1 MLNSNRI
8 VKFKYKLG
16 SLLFSAVVLASS
28 IVGILMF
35 FIMRDG
41 LNDNFKQ
48 NMKMI
53 NNRLLSTVSNADYI
67 TYLHEKP
74 LETKGMEI
82 LNKIKNQ
89 YEEQGNIN
97 FSLNSFLEENSDTQ
111 IYIIGEDHTVIAT
124 TDSKDLGLNFNDFPN
139 FMSFLDQIRAAG
151 EFSSSRVS
159 LSIQDGEMKK
169 FCYLPSKDGKYIFET
184 GATIIRDE
192 TFANS
197 IGLDNFEQKIVDD
210 DSIIVSAVLY
220 DYTGVSYQKN
230 KEGNNYSLDAS
241 QKAYFNKA
249 ISTLE
254 TIEVKRELSNETL
267 YYYYIPYEVIGAKGA
282 NERNVIEV
290 VYTDIDMN
298 KLLKNSVLMIILLV
312 AFGSI
317 IAGTLGFHRAKSIT
331 RPIEAITKGV
341 KQIGEG
347 DFNLSVLVNS
357 NDEFS
362 QLADQFEKMANEISK
377 LLEERKE
384 TLSDLEFKNKEIS
397 EQKDEI
403 ESLYEE
409 TISIN
414 EELENLL
421 VKNKMS
427 YFETVRTLA
436 NAIEVKDRY
445 TGGHCERVMEYSMKI
460 AEVMGLSEEEK
471 NDLKFG
477 SILHDIGKIGIPE
490 AILHKA
496 DKLTAEEYSI
506 IKNHPEIGYR
516 ILENLDFLHH
526 SKSIVY
532 EHHERMDGLGYP
544 RGLRGSDIHFLARI
558 VCVADAFD
566 AMTSK
571 RPYKSV
577 MTTDMAVKELIAH
590 AGTQFDPE
598 IVEAFIRAI
607 ET

>member
-1 MLNSNRI
+1 MLNSKGI

-35 FIMRDG
+35 FVMRDG
-41 LNDNFKQ
+41 LNDNFVQ

-53 NNRLLSTVSNADYI
+53 NNRILSTVSNADYI

-74 LETKGMEI
+74 LEEEGMEI
-82 LNKIKNQ
+82 LNEINDR
-89 YEEQGNIN
+89 YEELGNID
-97 FSLNSFLEENSDTQ
+97 FSLDTFIDENSNTQ
-111 IYIIGEDHTVIAT
+111 VYIINEDNKVIST
-124 TDSKDLGLNFNDFPN
+124 TDSKDLGLDFTGYPD
-139 FMSFLDQIRAAG
+139 FLSFLDKIKELGR
-151 EFSSSRVS
+151 FSSSRVS
-159 LSIQDGEMKK
+159 LSILDGEMKK

-184 GATIIRDE
+184 GATISRDE
-192 TFANS
+192 TFTNA
-197 IGLDNFEQKIVDD
+197 IGLDNFGQKIVDD
-210 DSIIVSAVLY
+210 DKIIQSAILY
-220 DYTGVSYQKN
+220 DYTGVSYQKD
-230 KEGNNYSLDAS
+230 KEGNNYSLKNS
-241 QKAYFNKA
+241 QKIYFNKA
-249 ISTLE
+249 ISTLQ
-254 TIEVKRELSNETL
+254 TVEVKKKLSEETL
-267 YYYYIPYEVIGAKGA
+267 YYYYIPYEVIGAKGS

-290 VYTDIDMN
+290 IYTDVDMDN
-298 KLLKNSVLMIILLV
+298 LLDNSVLMIILLV
-312 AFGSI
+312 ALASI
-317 IAGTLGFHRAKSIT
+317 IAATFGFHRAKSIT
-331 RPIEAITKGV
+331 RPIEAITQGV

-347 DFNLSVLVNS
+347 NFNLSVLVNS

-362 QLADQFEKMANEISK
+362 QLAEQFEKMANQINK

-421 VKNKMS
+421 IKNRMS

-436 NAIEVKDRY
+436 NAIEEKDRY
-445 TGGHCERVMEYSMKI
+445 TGGHCERVMEYSMII
-460 AEVMGLSEEEK
+460 ANVLNLSEEEK

-490 AILHKA
+490 AILHKV
-496 DKLTAEEYSI
+496 DKLSVEEYKI

-516 ILENLDFLHH
+516 ILKNLDFLDH

-544 RGLRGSDIHFLARI
+544 RGLKGQEIHLLARI

-566 AMTSK
+566 AMTSN
-571 RPYKSV
+571 RPYKNV
-577 MTTDMAVKELIAH
+577 MTNEMAVKELIAN

-598 IVEAFIRAI
+598 IVEAFIKALEI
-607 ET
+607 